1 MRKKGDVY
9 IKKKIDSGAIKS
21 LQDIYDAVVEVFPL
35 LIIENNYITKERVA
49 QLEAETRPLPQQMYR
64 EKRDALYN
72 YVKDV
77 EAKDY
82 IIGLMGFFL
91 VDLKREDINTTELDK
106 LQQKLKDSGEIEME
120 TLIEYYDDVD
130 PTFVGGQKRR
140 NKSSNSNARKARG
153 LSPKLEYSLE
163 TLVESTLINKLKAM
177 TFEEFS
183 NINNAK
189 EEEYEALSS
198 NSSSSSRA
206 SSSSKSNLFSFG
218 INDKPLMLKNAT
230 IQDKAYMSIIRNN
243 YDAMQ
248 ENYKSMIANM
258 RTSAFKSAFNSAFN
272 STKKASISMLKSVGR
287 TFKRASEK

>member
-1 MRKKGDVY
+1 
-9 IKKKIDSGAIKS
+9 
-21 LQDIYDAVVEVFPL
+21 
-35 LIIENNYITKERVA
+35 
-49 QLEAETRPLPQQMYR
+49 
-64 EKRDALYN
+64 
-72 YVKDV
+72 
-77 EAKDY
+77 
-82 IIGLMGFFL
+82 
-91 VDLKREDINTTELDK
+91 
-106 LQQKLKDSGEIEME
+106 ME